1 MVEILE
7 HHSQTLKGKTARR
20 ALSFIS
26 SIIKSYS
33 PHKTV
38 LTPSGATD
46 SLSCRQ
52 PSVPASILFFI
63 VWSFPW
69 SSETSTMLRWGK
81 FCLLETSEQTQQHL
95 LHSPATEGAI
105 AAWFCP
111 VQHSLLSI
119 ELPKSPPCS
128 SPNCADCSPGNPED
142 TNGDLEA
149 AELMCTAKSSA

>member
-111 VQHSLLSI
+111 GLNI
-119 ELPKSPPCS
+119 PCS
-128 SPNCADCSPGNPED
+128 ASNSPSPLHAPPQIVLTVHQGTQKTP
-142 TNGDLEA
+142 TVTWRQL
-149 AELMCTAKSSA
+149 S